1 MKGARIMTVKVF
13 YRNTK
18 TLKTTI
24 NDVDFI
30 KYNKEGETILVRNS
44 KNSIILGKDLYDI
57 EVWCSNRYTV

>member
-1 MKGARIMTVKVF
+1 MTVKIF
-13 YRNTK
+13 YHNTK

-30 KYNKEGETILVRNS
+30 KYNKEGETVLVRKP

-57 EVWCSNRYTV
+57 KVYCIGYYRGNR

>member
-1 MKGARIMTVKVF
+1 MTVKVF

-18 TLKTTI
+18 NLKTTI

-30 KYNKEGETILVRNS
+30 GHNDKGEIVLFRSS

-57 EVWCSNRYTV
+57 EVWCSNRYNV

>member
-1 MKGARIMTVKVF
+1 MTVKVF

-18 TLKTTI
+18 NLKTTI

-30 KYNKEGETILVRNS
+30 GHNDKGEIVLFRSS
-44 KNSIILGKDLYDI
+44 KSSIILGKDLYDI

>member
-1 MKGARIMTVKVF
+1 MTVKIF
-13 YRNTK
+13 YHNTK

-30 KYNKEGETILVRNS
+30 KYNKEGETVLVRNS

-57 EVWCSNRYTV
+57 EVYCIGYYRGNG

>member
-1 MKGARIMTVKVF
+1 MTVRVF

-18 TLKTTI
+18 NLKTVI
-24 NDVDFI
+24 HDVDFI
-30 KYNKEGETILVRNS
+30 GHNDKGELILVRNS

>member
-1 MKGARIMTVKVF
+1 MTVKVF

-18 TLKTTI
+18 KLKTTI

-30 KYNKEGETILVRNS
+30 GHNDKGEIVLVRNS

-57 EVWCSNRYTV
+57 EVWCSNRYNV